1 MSETTNNAEQA
12 IQAQLRRLEWMIP
25 DAQRRLAGVAQ
36 EMLRRAQNAVHDT
49 DAMLANQP
57 CSMSWVEFAECDLRN
72 AREAK
77 ADLTKLYEQ
86 QAMLKFFLK
95 ND

>member
-49 DAMLANQP
+49 EAMRANQP
-57 CSMSWVEFAECDLRN
+57 CSTSWVDVAERNLRKPL
-72 AREAK
+72 EANYRSRVHRSK
-77 ADLTKLYEQ
+77 RAC
-86 QAMLKFFLK
+86 
-95 ND
+95 

>member
-49 DAMLANQP
+49 EAILANQP
-57 CSMSWVEFAECDLRN
+57 
-72 AREAK
+72 
-77 ADLTKLYEQ
+77 
-86 QAMLKFFLK
+86 
-95 ND
+95 